1 MMDTTK
7 VLNKIVKTFEHTNDV
22 AVESC
27 DEYMVT
33 LIETTDCF
41 VDLDDPGK
49 NHELC
54 LAIEFDMS
62 NDFEYHIY
70 SYFENDTGEIVD
82 GCINRRGN
90 GLESFCKDLSR
101 SYELEDDQVSDW
113 KSPRLMYRI
122 LSE

>member
-7 VLNKIVKTFEHTNDV
+7 VLNKIAKVFEPMNDITI
-22 AVESC
+22 EDC
-27 DEYMVT
+27 DECMVT

-49 NHELC
+49 NHELY
-54 LAIEFDMS
+54 LAIEFNMS

-70 SYFENDTGEIVD
+70 SYFENDIGEAEP
-82 GCINRRGN
+82 GCISRRGN

-101 SYELEDDQVSDW
+101 SYELEDGQVSDW

>member
-1 MMDTTK
+1 MDTTK
-7 VLNKIVKTFEHTNDV
+7 VLNKIVKTFEPMNDV

-49 NHELC
+49 NHELY
-54 LAIEFDMS
+54 LAIEFNMS

-70 SYFENDTGEIVD
+70 SYFENDAGDIVD